1 MDQNTKP
8 LSSFQLLFPPRPPL
22 DKKVSA
28 FRPEEPQQFKLK
40 TLSQHFSK
48 TTMGSL
54 AQSAG
59 SRAQLHYSTSSNPY
73 AKLHHRQSNKAF
85 STFGLQEKEEDFGR
99 KSDDIEVEAV
109 TNRQSVAESREWER
123 EITLGQ
129 EREEEDRE
137 GEEGE
142 GEGRAGREGL
152 VGPEVVLS
160 SMRGS
165 QEVREDL

>member
-1 MDQNTKP
+1 VDQNTKP
-8 LSSFQLLFPPRPPL
+8 LSSFQLLFPPRPPI

-85 STFGLQEKEEDFGR
+85 STFGLLEKEDYER
-99 KSDDIEVEAV
+99 KSDDIDVEAV
-109 TNRQSVAESREWER
+109 TNRQSVGESRDWER
-123 EITLGQ
+123 EITLG
-129 EREEEDRE
+129 EESREGRKREGRE
-137 GEEGE
+137 GEGKEGE
-142 GEGRAGREGL
+142 K
-152 VGPEVVLS
+152 EV
-160 SMRGS
+160 MRGS
-165 QEVREDL
+165 QEVRQDL